1 MRSDVSSRLF
11 KQILLVEEVE
21 VADKNVNF
29 DISGNRPTK
38 QTGDQPLTDTLDAE
52 EINIAQS
59 DNEIDDLIAKLANT
73 EYDNRIGMNKTNNVE
88 EEINVDDENDETDF
102 SFDTRMDDYIPNDAV
117 DENSDSELNDNE
129 RPDDMNGDV
138 ENHVGPPFS
147 ELKINLGTN
156 ELPRFSCACHKSN
169 IAVRHA
175 IASNQHFTA
184 IASKLSRHSSTVK
197 RTLHLVR
204 THLGRRAKLQIN
216 NVTRWSSVYM
226 MLLSY
231 QKAYKKIVLLSI
243 HVQSRKMKSKHICKS
258 WFPLFRSL

>member
-1 MRSDVSSRLF
+1 
-11 KQILLVEEVE
+11 
-21 VADKNVNF
+21 
-29 DISGNRPTK
+29 
-38 QTGDQPLTDTLDAE
+38 
-52 EINIAQS
+52 
-59 DNEIDDLIAKLANT
+59 
-73 EYDNRIGMNKTNNVE
+73 MNKTNTVE
-88 EEINVDDENDETDF
+88 EENNVDDENDETDF
-102 SFDTRMDDYIPNDAV
+102 NFDTHLDDYIPNDAL

-129 RPDDMNGDV
+129 RSDDMNGDV
-138 ENHVGPPFS
+138 ENHVGRPFS

-197 RTLHLVR
+197 RTLHFIR
-204 THLGRRAKLQIN
+204 THLGQRAKLQIN

-231 QKAYKKIVLLSI
+231 QKAYKKNCFAVNSCPVSQDEIETYLQILFPAFQFSLIMQKNYSSIADVIPALKIMFSRWNRMQVFGYAKAFCTSLINWHKKKFAYELNSDVYKTASLLNTSNLP
-243 HVQSRKMKSKHICKS
+243 ST
-258 WFPLFRSL
+258 